1 MCSNSTWWFGGEA
14 DGCGVMVQRMVLN
27 GVEWWRIS
35 MVELGVVG
43 VWKNREGV
51 WGMLL
56 EVYSSGLEQIFKVTG
71 YIFG

>member
-1 MCSNSTWWFGGEA
+1 
-14 DGCGVMVQRMVLN
+14 MVQRMVLN

-51 WGMLL
+51 WGMLM
-56 EVYSSGLEQIFKVTG
+56 EVYLSGLEQIFKVTG

>member
-1 MCSNSTWWFGGEA
+1 MCSTSTWWFGGEA
-14 DGCGVMVQRMVLN
+14 DGCSVMVQRMVLN

-51 WGMLL
+51 WGMLM